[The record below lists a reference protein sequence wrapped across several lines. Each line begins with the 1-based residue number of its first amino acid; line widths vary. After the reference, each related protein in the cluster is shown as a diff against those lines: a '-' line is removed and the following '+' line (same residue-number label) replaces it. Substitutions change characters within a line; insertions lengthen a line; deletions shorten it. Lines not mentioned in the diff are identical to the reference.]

1 MSLKTYIATRQKQKV
16 TRVLLMIEYQG
27 KPEGDVY
34 DLTELSADMMR
45 RSRFGA
51 DIGVSVKTEYKY
63 GEGGKKEVAEQVVEF
78 SGHADEWCSGATHIE
93 DVVNFCLPDGEK
105 VTSLKRK
112 ATRLRK
118 LADQCDSDA
127 HYAKLMQVAAVRAA
141 HPIAK
146 FHMDQAPVALPAPQ
160 A

>member
-1 MSLKTYIATRQKQKV
+1 MSLKLYVATRQKQKV
-16 TRVLLMIEYQG
+16 TRVLLMIEYAG

-45 RSRFGA
+45 RAKFGSS
-51 DIGVSVKTEYKY
+51 IGVSVRTEYKW
-63 GEGGKKEVAEQVVEF
+63 EHGKKEVAEQTVEF
-78 SGHADEWCSGATHIE
+78 SGNADQWCSGATHIE

-118 LADQCDSDA
+118 QADQCDSDA
-127 HYAKLMQVAAVRAA
+127 HYEKLMQVAAVRGA

-146 FHMDQAPVALPAPQ
+146 FHMDQAPVALPASS